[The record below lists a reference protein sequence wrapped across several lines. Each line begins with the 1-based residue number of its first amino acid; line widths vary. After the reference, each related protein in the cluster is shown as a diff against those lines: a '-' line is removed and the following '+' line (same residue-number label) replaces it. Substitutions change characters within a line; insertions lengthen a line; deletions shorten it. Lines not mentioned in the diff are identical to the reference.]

1 MKPSKIQRST
11 IPIQKPSRSTDPKDR
26 VNTEKVDHEHIKHS
40 VVNKP
45 KNNRKNRKSLQKDP
59 DFLYYSHTNT
69 SHMTTP
75 TDTDGSPIDT
85 PEVDTVE
92 PPKPHV
98 PIQKVSRFGNQPSKF
113 GK

>member
-1 MKPSKIQRST
+1 
-11 IPIQKPSRSTDPKDR
+11 
-26 VNTEKVDHEHIKHS
+26 
-40 VVNKP
+40 
-45 KNNRKNRKSLQKDP
+45 
-59 DFLYYSHTNT
+59 
-69 SHMTTP
+69 MTTP

-92 PPKPHV
+92 LPKPHV